1 MSNDRT
7 HVLSAGN
14 LQATFWAGAGMLCAS
29 LRHRGTELLR
39 RVDDL
44 ETARIKG
51 STAGIPLLYP
61 WANRLSGL
69 KYQAAGREVS
79 LDPSSPLLHFD
90 DHGLPMH
97 GVPWPQLQW
106 EVVSS
111 GQDALIA
118 RLEWSREELLA
129 IFPFPHRV
137 EMAVRIHPGDL
148 QIQTTV
154 VADSGSPVPVS
165 FGFHPYFGLPGVPRA
180 QWKLSAP
187 AMLRVGLDAQGIP
200 DGKDTPSPALAE
212 PLGNTS
218 YDNGFAV
225 YTEQA
230 IFSISGGGYSIAI
243 EFQNGY
249 RYAQLFAPQGKELMA
264 IEPMTAATNALSSGQ
279 GLRVIK
285 PGEQFAAS
293 FRVAV
298 NASSIERDRGRLQP
312 GHKGGDL
319 HPR

>member
-7 HVLSAGN
+7 HLLSAGD
-14 LQATFWAGAGMLCAS
+14 LQATFWPAAGMLCTS

-44 ETARIKG
+44 EAARSKG

-69 KYQAAGREVS
+69 KYQAAGHKVS

-90 DHGLPMH
+90 EHGLPMH
-97 GVPWPQLQW
+97 GAPWSQLQW

-111 GQDALIA
+111 GQDELIA

-129 IFPFPHRV
+129 IFPFPHHI
-137 EMAVRIHPGDL
+137 EMDVQIDPGDL

-154 VADSGSPVPVS
+154 VADSGSPVPIS
-165 FGFHPYFGLPGVPRA
+165 FGFHPYFGLPGIPRA
-180 QWKLSAP
+180 QWKLNAP
-187 AMLRVGLDAQGIP
+187 AMRKLGLDAQGIP
-200 DGKDTPSPALAE
+200 DRKEAPSPALAE

-218 YDNGFAV
+218 YDNGFV
-225 YTEQA
+225 LYSEQA
-230 IFSISGGGYSIAI
+230 VFSISGGGYSIAI

-249 RYAQLFAPQGKELMA
+249 RYAQIFAPLGKELIA

-279 GLRVIK
+279 GLRMIN
-285 PGEQFAAS
+285 PGEQFTAS

-298 NASSIERDRGRLQP
+298 HA
-312 GHKGGDL
+312 
-319 HPR
+319 